1 MNTCASQLYLW
12 VVALGGTLPP
22 GRVTPVPSVSPASNA
37 SYRANVRKSDKR
49 RSSSLLGN
57 SARVPLKALTTAVA
71 LAVLATT
78 GPATADGPG
87 RAPVADPAQTTEPGY
102 GVEPGDGQSHEPG
115 VDPTPERPPTS
126 EVSWLSFPGG
136 VFAVDSLG
144 RTVRYRA
151 CDGDTGRVADPTM
164 RVAAGVASGAVVVG
178 GTAYRYRVPLVG
190 RSEGTL
196 EVIQRNRPPT
206 PLTGVV
212 VTSPQPPTDPVA
224 GARLFPLSG
233 QLARVVADASLNPAG
248 VTVRDL
254 SGRYGDQQIA
264 VNGSLRPKAASVIKL
279 WILVELLRR
288 VDCGQVFLDDG
299 VLVTPQ
305 DVVGG
310 TGQLQFET
318 FPQVVTV
325 RRLAQYLIKYSDNVA
340 ANVLITYLG
349 GFAPVNALID
359 SMNQRST
366 ILARRMLDSAAAQRG
381 EENYTS
387 PDDVVSLLGAVWD
400 GEILTPASRDLMIGF
415 MREQTLNTK
424 IPAALPPGVP
434 VAHKTGDL
442 PDASHDV
449 GYYLIPGTETA
460 VAFLTA
466 GPMATGDETVRRMA
480 RTVYDFLVTPVDGA
494 VEE

>member
-1 MNTCASQLYLW
+1 M
-12 VVALGGTLPP
+12 
-22 GRVTPVPSVSPASNA
+22 
-37 SYRANVRKSDKR
+37 RKSDKR

-57 SARVPLKALTTAVA
+57 SARVPLKVLTAAVA

-78 GPATADGPG
+78 VPATADGPD
-87 RAPVADPAQTTEPGY
+87 REPVAESQEPGI
-102 GVEPGDGQSHEPG
+102 
-115 VDPTPERPPTS
+115 DPTPERPPTS

-136 VFAVDSLG
+136 AFAVDSLG
-144 RTVRYRA
+144 HTVRYRA
-151 CDGDTGRVADPTM
+151 CDGDTGRVADPNM

-190 RSEGTL
+190 RTEGTL
-196 EVIQRNRPPT
+196 EVIQRHRPPVT
-206 PLTGVV
+206 LTGVV

-224 GARLFPLSG
+224 GARLFPLSN

-248 VTVRDL
+248 ATVRDL

-288 VDCGQVFLDDG
+288 VDCGQVSLDDG
-299 VLVTPQ
+299 VLVTPE

-318 FPQVVTV
+318 FPQVVSLH
-325 RRLAQYLIKYSDNVA
+325 RLAQYLIKFSDNVA
-340 ANVLITYLG
+340 ANVLITY
-349 GFAPVNALID
+349 
-359 SMNQRST
+359 
-366 ILARRMLDSAAAQRG
+366 
-381 EENYTS
+381 
-387 PDDVVSLLGAVWD
+387 
-400 GEILTPASRDLMIGF
+400 
-415 MREQTLNTK
+415 LNTK

-480 RTVYDFLVTPVDGA
+480 RTVYDFLVPPVDGA

>member
-1 MNTCASQLYLW
+1 M
-12 VVALGGTLPP
+12 
-22 GRVTPVPSVSPASNA
+22 
-37 SYRANVRKSDKR
+37 RKSDKK
-49 RSSSLLGN
+49 RSSSLLG
-57 SARVPLKALTTAVA
+57 APVRVPLKWLATTVA
-71 LAVLATT
+71 LAVVATT
-78 GPATADGPG
+78 GPATADGQG
-87 RAPVADPAQTTEPGY
+87 
-102 GVEPGDGQSHEPG
+102 HEPG
-115 VDPTPERPPTS
+115 VEPTPERAPTS

-144 RTVRYRA
+144 HTVRYRA
-151 CDGDTGRVADPTM
+151 CDGDTGRVADPGM

-190 RSEGTL
+190 RAEGTL
-196 EVIQRNRPPT
+196 EVIQRHRAPT
-206 PLTGVV
+206 TLTGVV
-212 VTSPQPPTDPVA
+212 VTSPQPPTDPIA

-248 VTVRDL
+248 ATVRDL

-279 WILVELLRR
+279 WILVELLRL
-288 VDCGQVFLDDG
+288 VDCGQV
-299 VLVTPQ
+299 V
-305 DVVGG
+305 
-310 TGQLQFET
+310 
-318 FPQVVTV
+318 
-325 RRLAQYLIKYSDNVA
+325 
-340 ANVLITYLG
+340 
-349 GFAPVNALID
+349 LID

-480 RTVYDFLVTPVDGA
+480 RTVYDFLVTPSEGA

>member
-1 MNTCASQLYLW
+1 M
-12 VVALGGTLPP
+12 
-22 GRVTPVPSVSPASNA
+22 
-37 SYRANVRKSDKR
+37 RKSDKR

-57 SARVPLKALTTAVA
+57 SARVPLKVLTAAVA

-87 RAPVADPAQTTEPGY
+87 RPPVAE
-102 GVEPGDGQSHEPG
+102 SHEPG

-196 EVIQRNRPPT
+196 EVIQRHRPPT
-206 PLTGVV
+206 TLTGVV

-254 SGRYGDQQIA
+254 SSRYGDQQIA

-299 VLVTPQ
+299 VLVTPR
-305 DVVGG
+305 
-310 TGQLQFET
+310 TW
-318 FPQVVTV
+318 
-325 RRLAQYLIKYSDNVA
+325 LAA
-340 ANVLITYLG
+340 
-349 GFAPVNALID
+349 
-359 SMNQRST
+359 
-366 ILARRMLDSAAAQRG
+366 
-381 EENYTS
+381 
-387 PDDVVSLLGAVWD
+387 
-400 GEILTPASRDLMIGF
+400 PASSSSR
-415 MREQTLNTK
+415 R
-424 IPAALPPGVP
+424 
-434 VAHKTGDL
+434 
-442 PDASHDV
+442 SRRWSRC
-449 GYYLIPGTETA
+449 
-460 VAFLTA
+460 A
-466 GPMATGDETVRRMA
+466 GSPST
-480 RTVYDFLVTPVDGA
+480 
-494 VEE
+494 

>member
-1 MNTCASQLYLW
+1 M
-12 VVALGGTLPP
+12 
-22 GRVTPVPSVSPASNA
+22 
-37 SYRANVRKSDKR
+37 RKSDKR
-49 RSSSLLGN
+49 RSSSLLGD
-57 SARVPLKALTTAVA
+57 SARVPLKVLTTAVA

-78 GPATADGPG
+78 GPATADGPD

-144 RTVRYRA
+144 HTVRYRA

-196 EVIQRNRPPT
+196 EVIQRHRPPT
-206 PLTGVV
+206 TLTGVV

-299 VLVTPQ
+299 VLVTPE

-318 FPQVVTV
+318 FPQVVTLH
-325 RRLAQYLIKYSDNVA
+325 RLAQYLIKYSDNVA

-480 RTVYDFLVTPVDGA
+480 RTVYDFLVPPVEGA

>member
-1 MNTCASQLYLW
+1 MSLPRTS
-12 VVALGGTLPP
+12 PP
-22 GRVTPVPSVSPASNA
+22 GRVTPLPPAAPTPRA

-49 RSSSLLGN
+49 RSSPLL
-57 SARVPLKALTTAVA
+57 RTPVHVPLKWLAAAVA
-71 LAVLATT
+71 LAVVATT

-87 RAPVADPAQTTEPGY
+87 HGPGAEPTHQTEPGY
-102 GVEPGDGQSHEPG
+102 AAEPGDGQGHEPG
-115 VDPTPERPPTS
+115 LEPTPERAPTS

-144 RTVRYRA
+144 HTVRYRA
-151 CDGDTGRVADPTM
+151 CDGDTGRVADPAM
-164 RVAAGVASGAVVVG
+164 RVAAGVASGEVVVG
-178 GTAYRYRVPLVG
+178 GTGYRYRVPLVG

-196 EVIQRNRPPT
+196 ELIRRHRPPIE
-206 PLTGVV
+206 LTGVV
-212 VTSPQPPTDPVA
+212 VSSPQPPTDPVA
-224 GARLFPLSG
+224 GAELFPLSG

-264 VNGSLRPKAASVIKL
+264 VNGALRPKAASVIKL

-288 VDCGQVFLDDG
+288 VDCGQVSLDDG
-299 VLVTPQ
+299 VLVTPE

-318 FPQVVTV
+318 FPQVVTL

-480 RTVYDFLVTPVDGA
+480 RTVYDFLVTPTATNGS

>member
-1 MNTCASQLYLW
+1 MK
-12 VVALGGTLPP
+12 
-22 GRVTPVPSVSPASNA
+22 
-37 SYRANVRKSDKR
+37 KSDKR
-49 RSSSLLGN
+49 CSSSLF
-57 SARVPLKALTTAVA
+57 APHPHVPLRWLAAAVA
-71 LAVLATT
+71 LVVVATT

-87 RAPVADPAQTTEPGY
+87 PDHQGAPGY
-102 GVEPGDGQSHEPG
+102 GTGPANDGPGDDGPGDEGGPADHGPGDEGGPADESGRSDEPGLEPA
-115 VDPTPERPPTS
+115 PERAPTS

-136 VFAVDSLG
+136 AFAVDSLG
-144 RTVRYRA
+144 HTVRYRA
-151 CDGDTGRVADPTM
+151 CDGDTGRVADPGM
-164 RVAAGVASGAVVVG
+164 RVAAAVASGEVTVDG
-178 GTAYRYRVPLVG
+178 RSFRYRVPLVG
-190 RSEGTL
+190 RSTGTL
-196 EVIQRNRPPT
+196 VVSGPQAQPVEFS
-206 PLTGVV
+206 GVV
-212 VTSPQPPTDPVA
+212 VTSPQPPTDPVE
-224 GARLFPLSG
+224 GTRLFPLSG

-248 VTVRDL
+248 ATVRDL
-254 SGRYGDQQIA
+254 SGRYGDQQIS
-264 VNGSLRPKAASVIKL
+264 VNGALRPKAASVIKL

-288 VDCGQVFLDDG
+288 VDCAQVSLDDG
-299 VLVTPQ
+299 VLVTPA

-318 FPQVVTV
+318 FPQVVTLH
-325 RRLAQYLIKYSDNVA
+325 RLAQYLIKYSDNVA

-366 ILARRMLDSAAAQRG
+366 ILARRMLDTAAAQRG

-466 GPMATGDETVRRMA
+466 GPMETGDETVRRMA
-480 RTVYDFLVTPVDGA
+480 RTVYDFLVTPSGGA
-494 VEE
+494 LEE